1 MNLTAIIGLLAG
13 IAAMIYGI
21 MESGSLINFYT
32 LSGIIVTVVGT
43 IFALIA
49 GSPGRLLAAVPKHL
63 GIAFGNQKNDAME
76 FVNKISD
83 FAQLARRSG
92 LLALEERANQ
102 ESDPFLKNALL
113 QIVDGVDAEK
123 VRAMLEGS
131 IDSLLARH
139 EEGAS
144 FWERAASLSPAM
156 GMIAT
161 VIGLVNMLMG
171 LDVTAEGA
179 ADAIGPNMSLALVT
193 TFYGAFLA
201 NVIFTPIANQL
212 KAKSEAEY
220 LCKTIVMEGVLSI
233 QAGENPKYIRE
244 KLESMLSQKAR
255 AKAAGSGGS
264 STSSSE

>member
-13 IAAMIYGI
+13 IAAQIYGI
-21 MESGSLINFYT
+21 MDSGELINFYT
-32 LSGIIVTVVGT
+32 LSGIIVTVFGT
-43 IFALIA
+43 ILALIT
-49 GSPGRLLAAVPKHL
+49 GTPGRLLSQIPKHL
-63 GIAFGNQKNDAME
+63 GVVFKNQKNDAMG
-76 FVNKISD
+76 FVNRIVD

-102 ESDPFLKNALL
+102 ESDPFMKNAIL

-131 IDSLLARH
+131 IDNIMARH
-139 EEGAS
+139 EEAAG
-144 FWERAASLSPAM
+144 FWEKAASLAPAF

-171 LDVTAEGA
+171 LDVTADGA
-179 ADAIGPNMSLALVT
+179 AEALGANMSMALVT

-201 NVIFTPIANQL
+201 NVVFSPIASQL
-212 KAKSEAEY
+212 KSKSEEEY
-220 LCKTIVMEGVLSI
+220 LCKVIVMEGVLSI

-255 AKAAGSGGS
+255 AKAGAGAGSTES
-264 STSSSE
+264 AE